1 MNNKGIGAIF
11 CLIAAVLES
20 AHYIAAAIFMSNVT
34 SWDGALFQEG
44 LRYTG
49 SFLTVTSAA
58 ALITGIGFLG
68 YGVFRDFK
76 NKGYTKQIITK

>member
-34 SWDGALFQEG
+34 SWDGPLFQEG

-49 SFLTVTSAA
+49 SFLTMAAAA
-58 ALITGIGFLG
+58 ALIIGIVFLV
-68 YGVFRDFK
+68 YGVFQDLKEK
-76 NKGYTKQIITK
+76 NK